1 VLENYLDIAKFML
14 ALLGQLL
21 VLLGV
26 VWRLISNRFKDLEG
40 NFDARTDAL
49 EKTFEEKLRV
59 TRALGEADL
68 TNVVIQFRD
77 MRDDVDRRY
86 MAFAESLK
94 NCVTI
99 SVCETRKEYETRM
112 FNMLEKSLES
122 IANKL
127 DFVNNTLLKK

>member
-1 VLENYLDIAKFML
+1 MLENYIDVAKFAL
-14 ALLGQLL
+14 ALLGQLS

-26 VWRLISNRFKDLEG
+26 VWRLISTRFKELES

-59 TRALGEADL
+59 TKALGEADL

-77 MRDDVDRRY
+77 MREDVDRRY
-86 MAFAESLK
+86 TAFAESIK

-112 FNMLEKSLES
+112 FNMLEKSLENIS
-122 IANKL
+122 NKL

>member
-1 VLENYLDIAKFML
+1 MLENYLDIAKFML

-127 DFVNNTLLKK
+127 DFVNQTLLKK